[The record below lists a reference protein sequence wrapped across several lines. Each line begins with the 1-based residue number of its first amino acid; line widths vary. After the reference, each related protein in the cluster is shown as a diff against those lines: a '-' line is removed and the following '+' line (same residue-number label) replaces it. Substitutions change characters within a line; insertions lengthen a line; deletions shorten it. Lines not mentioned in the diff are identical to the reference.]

1 MGYDTASKTDVD
13 SVVPDE
19 FGGMWFLKDALE
31 TEQLGLTVL
40 ELDPGGKGKEHDEA
54 ETGQE
59 EVYYVVEGDVI
70 DVELAGETVA
80 LESGDAIRLDPE
92 EARQIHNSGD
102 ERATLVLAGAPL

>member
-1 MGYDTASKTDVD
+1 MGYDTASKADVE

-31 TEQLGLTVL
+31 TDELGLTVL
-40 ELDPGGKGKEHDEA
+40 ELEPGGKGKEHDEA

-59 EVYYVVEGDVI
+59 EVYCVVAGSVDI
-70 DVELAGETVA
+70 ELENETVA

-92 EARQIHNSGD
+92 ETRQIHNTGD